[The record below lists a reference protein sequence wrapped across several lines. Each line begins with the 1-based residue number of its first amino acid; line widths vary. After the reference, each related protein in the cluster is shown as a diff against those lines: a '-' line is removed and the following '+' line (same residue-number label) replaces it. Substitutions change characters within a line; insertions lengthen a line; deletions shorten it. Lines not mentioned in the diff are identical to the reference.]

1 MPPRKVAI
9 LTAGGLAPCLSAATG
24 GLIERY
30 TALAPEIE
38 LICYRN
44 GYKGL
49 LLGDKILVA
58 DDLRDSARI
67 LRHYGGSPIGNS
79 RVKLTNI
86 ADCVKRGLV
95 KEGQVPLAVA
105 AEQLKRDEVDVLHT
119 IGGDDTN
126 TTAADLAT
134 YLAKEG
140 RQLNVIGLPK
150 TIDNDIIPVR
160 QSLGALT
167 AAREGAMFFQRV
179 VAEHSSSTR
188 MLIIHE
194 IMGRHCGWLAAAT
207 TYEYLKLLESQPYVP
222 SLGLR
227 RNRLSVHGVYLPEL
241 PFDITAEAARVR
253 AVMDQEGNA
262 NIFLSEGAGVE
273 QIVAEM
279 IARGE
284 EPPRD
289 PFGHVKLDQIN
300 PGKWFGER
308 FAKLLGADKVLVQK
322 SGYFARAAAANS
334 ADLGLIDRCVRHA
347 VICALRGESG
357 VVGEDEERG
366 GELRAIEFS
375 RIKGGKHFDI
385 HTPWFEKLL
394 VQIGQAG
401 PAPAAA

>member
-30 TALAPEIE
+30 TALAPDIE

-49 LLGDKILVA
+49 LLGDKIPVA

-95 KEGQVPLAVA
+95 KEGQDPLAVA

-126 TTAADLAT
+126 TTAADLAA

-140 RQLNVIGLPK
+140 RQLTVIGLPK

-253 AVMDQEGNA
+253 AVMDLEGNA
-262 NIFLSEGAGVE
+262 NIFLSEGAGLE

-289 PFGHVKLDQIN
+289 PFGHVKLDLIN

-347 VICALRGESG
+347 VICALRGESS

-401 PAPAAA
+401 TTAPAA

>member
-30 TALAPEIE
+30 TALAPDIE

-49 LLGDKILVA
+49 LLGDKIPVA

-95 KEGQVPLAVA
+95 KEGQDPLAVA

-126 TTAADLAT
+126 TTAADLAA

-140 RQLNVIGLPK
+140 RQLTVIGLPK

-253 AVMDQEGNA
+253 AVMDLEGNA
-262 NIFLSEGAGVE
+262 NIFLSEGAGLE

-289 PFGHVKLDQIN
+289 PFGHVKLDLIN

-401 PAPAAA
+401 TTAPAA

>member
-140 RQLNVIGLPK
+140 RQLTVIGLPK

-167 AAREGAMFFQRV
+167 AAREGALFFQRV